1 MPPSALPAP
10 TALSLSDG
18 LTDVEKT
25 ATQSYLE
32 IRLEVQKS
40 HIHTNLHSTYS
51 PSSLKLHSICL
62 PPNWFDSLHL
72 YQIVWCTIS
81 FYVQC
86 LLPAP
91 RVQPSAA
98 VAAVRERTGVEK
110 VMGKM
115 HFYVCERVKN
125 RTNLHRP
132 DGSRPSLWLG
142 LSWPAAAW
150 LLSGSRRQCG
160 DTPPQH
166 RQSTL
171 LPPPPPAPLPA
182 AVAAC
187 VHSVWF
193 F

>member
-1 MPPSALPAP
+1 MP
-10 TALSLSDG
+10 TAC
-18 LTDVEKT
+18 
-25 ATQSYLE
+25 A
-32 IRLEVQKS
+32 
-40 HIHTNLHSTYS
+40 
-51 PSSLKLHSICL
+51 
-62 PPNWFDSLHL
+62 
-72 YQIVWCTIS
+72 
-81 FYVQC
+81 
-86 LLPAP
+86 AP
-91 RVQPSAA
+91 RETTAAPVQPSAA

-171 LPPPPPAPLPA
+171 LPPPPPAPCCRRCLRA
-182 AVAAC
+182 LCLIFLV
-187 VHSVWF
+187 VV
-193 F
+193 